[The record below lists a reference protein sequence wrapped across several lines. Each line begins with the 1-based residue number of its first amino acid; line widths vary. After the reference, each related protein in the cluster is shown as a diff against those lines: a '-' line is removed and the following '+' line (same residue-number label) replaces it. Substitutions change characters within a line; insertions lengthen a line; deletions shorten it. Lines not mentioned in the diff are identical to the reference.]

1 MPETIINIENLSKS
15 FKKAP
20 SQHLLVLED
29 VNFKLQEGEI
39 VALLGKSGSGK
50 STLLRIIAGLIAP
63 SSGTVTYRGKPV
75 TRPVEGIAMV
85 FQSFALMPWL
95 TVLENVELGLEAQG
109 ISREERR
116 HRAIEAIDIIGLDG
130 FESAFPKE
138 LSGGMRQRVGFARA
152 LVINPDVLLMD
163 EPFSALDVLT
173 AENLKSDLLEL
184 WKEKKTNT
192 NGILLVT
199 HNIEEAATL
208 ADRIVIFGNDPGYIR
223 AELPVTLP
231 QPRDPESPEYLAL
244 VDKIYTLMTTGPKE
258 KAKRAQRERQIGLGY
273 RLPDVEPSELSGL
286 IETMKSFEERI
297 DLPELADE
305 LMMNIDDL
313 FPILETLEIL
323 GFAKVSAGDIQLSE
337 LGKQFSEA
345 DLQER
350 KQLFAQ
356 RLLEKVPLA
365 RYIRR
370 VLDEKAGHRVSEER
384 FLSKLEDYL
393 SEKEADRVL
402 KTMIDWGRYAEIFA
416 YDFNTGILSL
426 ENPGKGVSKKARSKS
441 PGLWSITVARN
452 ILYSLS

>member
-1 MPETIINIENLSKS
+1 MSETIIDIEHLMKS
-15 FKKAP
+15 FKKKG
-20 SQHLLVLED
+20 SQDLLVLED
-29 VNFKLQEGEI
+29 VNFHLKEGEI

-63 SSGTVTYRGKPV
+63 TKGQVKYRGKDVKGPV
-75 TRPVEGIAMV
+75 AGIAMV

-109 ISREERR
+109 VSREERR
-116 HRAIEAIDIIGLDG
+116 KRAIEAIDIIGLDG

-152 LVINPDVLLMD
+152 LVINPDILLMD

-173 AENLKSDLLEL
+173 AENLKLDLLEL

-208 ADRIVIFGNDPGYIR
+208 ADRIIIFGSDPGYIR
-223 AELPVTLP
+223 AELEVNLP
-231 QPRDPESPEYLAL
+231 QPRDTESPEFRAL
-244 VDKIYTLMTTGPKE
+244 VDKVYTLMTTGPKE
-258 KAKRAQRERQIGLGY
+258 KAKRAIRERQIGLGY

-286 IETMKSFEERI
+286 IETMKSFEEKI

-313 FPILETLEIL
+313 FPILETLEIM
-323 GFAKVSAGDIQLSE
+323 GFARVSDGDIQLSE
-337 LGKQFSEA
+337 LGKKFSES
-345 DLQER
+345 DLQTR
-350 KQLFAQ
+350 KQIFA
-356 RLLEKVPLA
+356 RCLIDKVPLT
-365 RYIRR
+365 RYILRF
-370 VLDEKAGHRVSEER
+370 LDDKTTHRISEER
-384 FLSKLEDYL
+384 FLSKLENYL
-393 SEKEADRVL
+393 SEREAERVL
-402 KTMIDWGRYAEIFA
+402 RTMIDWGRYAELFA

-426 ENPGKGVSKKARSKS
+426 ENPGTNEEVGN
-441 PGLWSITVARN
+441 G
-452 ILYSLS
+452 

>member
-1 MPETIINIENLSKS
+1 MSETIIAIEGLRKS
-15 FKKAP
+15 FKKAAE
-20 SQHLLVLED
+20 QNLLVLED

-63 SSGTVTYRGKPV
+63 TSGTVTYRGKPV
-75 TRPVEGIAMV
+75 TSPVAGIAMV

-109 ISREERR
+109 VGREERR

-231 QPRDPESPEYLAL
+231 QPRDPESPEFRAL

-273 RLPDVEPSELSGL
+273 RLPDVEPSELTGL
-286 IETMKSFEERI
+286 IETMTSFEERI

-323 GFAKVSAGDIQLSE
+323 GFAKVSAGDIQLSD
-337 LGKQFSEA
+337 LGKQFAEA

-370 VLDEKAGHRVSEER
+370 ILDEKVGHRVSEER

-393 SEKEADRVL
+393 SEKEAERVL
-402 KTMIDWGRYAEIFA
+402 RTMIDWGRYAEIFA

-426 ENPGKGVSKKARSKS
+426 ENPGKG
-441 PGLWSITVARN
+441 I
-452 ILYSLS
+452 

>member
-1 MPETIINIENLSKS
+1 MAETIISIENLRKS
-15 FKKAP
+15 FKKAAA
-20 SQHLLVLED
+20 QDLLVLED
-29 VNFKLQEGEI
+29 VNFTLKEGEI

-63 SSGTVTYRGKPV
+63 TAGNVSYRGKPV
-75 TRPVEGIAMV
+75 TKPVPGIAMV

-95 TVLENVELGLEAQG
+95 NVLQNVELGLEAQG
-109 ISREERR
+109 IGREERR
-116 HRAIEAIDIIGLDG
+116 KRAIEAIDIIGLDG

-184 WKEKKTNT
+184 WQEKKTNT

-199 HNIEEAATL
+199 HNIEEAAML
-208 ADRIVIFGNDPGYIR
+208 ADRIVIFGSDPGYIR
-223 AELPVTLP
+223 AELPVSLP
-231 QPRDPESPEYLAL
+231 QPRDPEDKEFRAL

-258 KAKRAQRERQIGLGY
+258 RAKRAQRERQIGLGY
-273 RLPDVEPSELSGL
+273 RLPDVDPSELSGL
-286 IETMKSFEERI
+286 IETMTSFEERV

-323 GFAKVSAGDIQLSE
+323 GFAKVSDGDIQLSE
-337 LGKQFSEA
+337 EGRQFYEA
-345 DLQER
+345 DLQAR
-350 KQLFAQ
+350 KQIFAQ
-356 RLLEKVPLA
+356 RLLDKVPLA

-370 VLDEKAGHRVSEER
+370 VLDDKPGHRVSEER
-384 FLSKLEDYL
+384 FLTRLEDYL
-393 SEKEADRVL
+393 SEKEAERVL
-402 KTMIDWGRYAEIFA
+402 RTMIDWGRYAELFA

-426 ENPGKGVSKKARSKS
+426 ENPGSGEQPV
-441 PGLWSITVARN
+441 V
-452 ILYSLS
+452 

>member
-1 MPETIINIENLSKS
+1 MSETIIAIEGLRKS
-15 FKKAP
+15 FKKA
-20 SQHLLVLED
+20 SAQDLLVLED
-29 VNFKLQEGEI
+29 VNFKLHEGEI

-63 SSGTVTYRGKPV
+63 TDGTVTYRGTPV
-75 TRPVEGIAMV
+75 TRPVDGIAMV

-109 ISREERR
+109 VSRSERR

-231 QPRDPESPEYLAL
+231 QPREPESPEFRAL

-273 RLPDVEPSELSGL
+273 RLPEVEPSELTGL
-286 IETMKSFEERI
+286 IETMTSFEERI

-323 GFAKVSAGDIQLSE
+323 GFAQVSAGDIQLSE

-370 VLDEKAGHRVSEER
+370 ILDEKVGHRVSEER

-393 SEKEADRVL
+393 SEKEAEGVL
-402 KTMIDWGRYAEIFA
+402 RIMIDWGRYAEIFA

-426 ENPGKGVSKKARSKS
+426 ENPGKGV
-441 PGLWSITVARN
+441 
-452 ILYSLS
+452 

>member
-1 MPETIINIENLSKS
+1 MPETIIAIESLRKS
-15 FKKAP
+15 FKKA
-20 SQHLLVLED
+20 SEQDLLVLED

-50 STLLRIIAGLIAP
+50 STLLRIIAGLVP
-63 SSGTVTYRGKPV
+63 PTSGTVTYRGMPV
-75 TRPVEGIAMV
+75 TSPVAGIAMV

-109 ISREERR
+109 VSREERR

-199 HNIEEAATL
+199 HNIEEAANL

-231 QPRDPESPEYLAL
+231 QPRDPESPEFRAL

-258 KAKRAQRERQIGLGY
+258 KAQRAQRERQIGLGY
-273 RLPDVEPSELSGL
+273 RLPDVEPSELTGL
-286 IETMKSFEERI
+286 IETMTSFEERI

-323 GFAKVSAGDIQLSE
+323 GFAKVSAGDIQLSD

-365 RYIRR
+365 RYISRI
-370 VLDEKAGHRVSEER
+370 LDEKVGHRVSEER

-393 SEKEADRVL
+393 SEKEAERVL
-402 KTMIDWGRYAEIFA
+402 RTMIDWGRYAELFA

-426 ENPGKGVSKKARSKS
+426 ENPGDGA
-441 PGLWSITVARN
+441 
-452 ILYSLS
+452 

>member
-1 MPETIINIENLSKS
+1 MKSSETIIAIDHLSKA
-15 FKKAP
+15 FKKAAA
-20 SQHLLVLED
+20 QDLLVLDD
-29 VNFKLQEGEI
+29 VNFKLQKGEI

-50 STLLRIIAGLIAP
+50 STLLRIIAGLISP
-63 SSGTVTYRGKPV
+63 TSGHVSYRGQPV
-75 TRPVEGIAMV
+75 TQPVPGITMV

-109 ISREERR
+109 VGHEERR

-130 FESAFPKE
+130 FESAYPKE

-173 AENLKSDLLEL
+173 AENLKSDLLRL
-184 WKEKKTNT
+184 WQEKKTNT
-192 NGILLVT
+192 NAILLVT
-199 HNIEEAATL
+199 HNIEEAAML
-208 ADRIVIFGNDPGYIR
+208 ADRIVILGSDPGHIR
-223 AELPVTLP
+223 ADLQVTIP
-231 QPRDPESPEYLAL
+231 QPRDTETPAFRSLM
-244 VDKIYTLMTTGPKE
+244 DKIYTLMTTGSGE
-258 KAKRAQRERQIGLGY
+258 KSKHAQRQRQISLGY

-305 LMMNIDDL
+305 LMMNVDDL
-313 FPILETLEIL
+313 FPVLETLEIL
-323 GFAKVSAGDIQLSE
+323 GFASILDGDIQLSD

-350 KQLFAQ
+350 KQLFAE

-365 RYIRR
+365 RYIRKI
-370 VLDEKAGHRVSEER
+370 LDDKIGHRVSEER
-384 FLSKLEDYL
+384 FLSKLEDFL

-402 KTMIDWGRYAEIFA
+402 HTMIDWGRYAEIFA

-426 ENPGKGVSKKARSKS
+426 ENPG
-441 PGLWSITVARN
+441 ITKN
-452 ILYSLS
+452 TSQ

>member
-1 MPETIINIENLSKS
+1 MAETIIALENCRKS
-15 FKKAP
+15 FKKA
-20 SQHLLVLED
+20 SAQDLLVLED
-29 VNFKLQEGEI
+29 VNFKLREGEI

-50 STLLRIIAGLIAP
+50 STLLRIIAGLVP
-63 SSGTVTYRGKPV
+63 PTSGTVTYRGQPV
-75 TRPVEGIAMV
+75 TRPVPGIAMV

-109 ISREERR
+109 VGREERR
-116 HRAIEAIDIIGLDG
+116 QRAIDAIDIIGLDG

-184 WKEKKTNT
+184 WQEKKTNT

-199 HNIEEAATL
+199 HNIEEAAML
-208 ADRIVIFGNDPGYIR
+208 ADRIVIFGSDPGYIR
-223 AELPVTLP
+223 AELQVSLH
-231 QPRDPESPEYLAL
+231 QPRNPETPEFHDL
-244 VDKIYTLMTTGPKE
+244 VDNIYTLMTTGPKE
-258 KAKRAQRERQIGLGY
+258 KTKRAQRERQIGLGY

-286 IETMKSFEERI
+286 IETMTSFEERI

-323 GFAKVSAGDIQLSE
+323 GFARVSDGDIQLSE

-350 KQLFAQ
+350 KTLFAR
-356 RLLEKVPLA
+356 RLLENVPLA

-370 VLDEKAGHRVSEER
+370 VLDEKVGHRVSEER

-393 SEKEADRVL
+393 SEKEAERVL
-402 KTMIDWGRYAEIFA
+402 RTMIDWGRYAEIFA

-426 ENPGKGVSKKARSKS
+426 ENPG
-441 PGLWSITVARN
+441 I
-452 ILYSLS
+452 

>member
-1 MPETIINIENLSKS
+1 MPPSETIIAVEHLRKS
-15 FKKAP
+15 FKKATT
-20 SQHLLVLED
+20 QHLLVLD
-29 VNFKLQEGEI
+29 DINFNLKDGEI

-50 STLLRIIAGLIAP
+50 STLLRILAGLVAP
-63 SSGTVTYRGKPV
+63 TSGHVTYRGTPV
-75 TRPVEGIAMV
+75 TQPVRGIAMV

-109 ISREERR
+109 IGREERR
-116 HRAIEAIDIIGLDG
+116 HRAIEAIDTIGLDG
-130 FESAFPKE
+130 FESAYPKE

-173 AENLKSDLLEL
+173 AENLKSDLLRL
-184 WKEKKTNT
+184 WQEKKTNT
-192 NGILLVT
+192 NSILLVT
-199 HNIEEAATL
+199 HNIEEAIML
-208 ADRIVIFGNDPGYIR
+208 ADRIVILGSDPGHIR
-223 AELPVTLP
+223 ADLPVSLS
-231 QPRDPESPEYLAL
+231 QPRNSEDPAFRDL
-244 VDKIYTLMTTGPKE
+244 VDRIYTLMTTGATDKS
-258 KAKRAQRERQIGLGY
+258 KQAHRNRQIGLGY

-286 IETMKSFEERI
+286 IETMRVFENKI

-305 LMMNIDDL
+305 LMMNVDDL

-323 GFAKVSAGDIQLSE
+323 GFAQVLDGDIHLTE

-350 KQLFAQ
+350 KQLFAA

-365 RYIRR
+365 RYICR
-370 VLDEKAGHRVSEER
+370 VLDEKIGHRVSEER
-384 FLSKLEDYL
+384 FLSKLEDFL

-402 KTMIDWGRYAEIFA
+402 HTMIDWGRYAELFA

-426 ENPGKGVSKKARSKS
+426 ENPGMSDF
-441 PGLWSITVARN
+441 LD
-452 ILYSLS
+452 

>member
-1 MPETIINIENLSKS
+1 MSETIIAIENLSKS
-15 FKKAP
+15 FKKA
-20 SQHLLVLED
+20 STQDLLVLED

-95 TVLENVELGLEAQG
+95 NVLENVELGLEAQG
-109 ISREERR
+109 VSRDERR

-231 QPRDPESPEYLAL
+231 QPRDPGNPEFLAL

-323 GFAKVSAGDIQLSE
+323 GFAKVSAGDIQLSD

-370 VLDEKAGHRVSEER
+370 ILDEKVGHRVSEER

-402 KTMIDWGRYAEIFA
+402 RTMIDWGRYAEIFA

-426 ENPGKGVSKKARSKS
+426 ENPGKG
-441 PGLWSITVARN
+441 L
-452 ILYSLS
+452 

>member
-1 MPETIINIENLSKS
+1 MSETIIAIENLRKS
-15 FKKAP
+15 FKKA
-20 SQHLLVLED
+20 STQELLVLED

-50 STLLRIIAGLIAP
+50 STLLRIIAGLVPP
-63 SSGTVTYRGKPV
+63 SGGTITYRGTPV
-75 TRPVEGIAMV
+75 TRPVAGIAMV

-109 ISREERR
+109 VSREERR

-184 WKEKKTNT
+184 WKERKTNT

-231 QPRDPESPEYLAL
+231 QPRDSESPEFRAL

-258 KAKRAQRERQIGLGY
+258 KEKRAQRERQIGLGY
-273 RLPDVEPSELSGL
+273 RLPDVEPSELTGL
-286 IETMKSFEERI
+286 VETMTSFEERI

-323 GFAKVSAGDIQLSE
+323 GFAKVSAGDIQLSD
-337 LGKQFSEA
+337 LGKQFAEA

-365 RYIRR
+365 RYISR
-370 VLDEKAGHRVSEER
+370 VLDEKVGHRVSEER

-393 SEKEADRVL
+393 SEKEAERVL
-402 KTMIDWGRYAEIFA
+402 RTIIDWGRYAELFA

-426 ENPGKGVSKKARSKS
+426 ENPGDSA
-441 PGLWSITVARN
+441 
-452 ILYSLS
+452 

>member
-1 MPETIINIENLSKS
+1 MYTAETIIVIEQLRKA
-15 FKKAP
+15 FKKAAV
-20 SQHLLVLED
+20 QDLLVLED

-50 STLLRIIAGLIAP
+50 STLLRIIAGLTP
-63 SSGTVTYRGKPV
+63 PTSGYVAYRGQAVETPV
-75 TRPVEGIAMV
+75 PGIAMV

-109 ISREERR
+109 VSREERR
-116 HRAIEAIDIIGLDG
+116 RRAIEAIDIIGLDG
-130 FESAFPKE
+130 FESAYPKE

-173 AENLKSDLLEL
+173 AENLRSDLLRL
-184 WKEKKTNT
+184 WQEKKTNT

-199 HNIEEAATL
+199 HNIEEAVML
-208 ADRIVIFGNDPGYIR
+208 ADRIVILGSDPGYIR
-223 AELPVTLP
+223 ADLGVTIA
-231 QPRDPESPEYLAL
+231 QPRDVEMPEFRAL
-244 VDKIYTLMTTGPKE
+244 VDKIYTLMTTGPGE
-258 KAKRAQRERQIGLGY
+258 KTRHALRERAIGLGY

-286 IETMKSFEERI
+286 IETMRSFEDRI

-305 LMMNIDDL
+305 LMMNVDDL

-323 GFAKVSAGDIQLSE
+323 GFAQVLDGDIHLSE

-345 DLQER
+345 DLQGR
-350 KQLFAQ
+350 KLLFAH

-365 RYIRR
+365 RYIRKI
-370 VLDEKAGHRVSEER
+370 LDDKVGHRVSEER
-384 FLSKLEDYL
+384 FLSKLEDFL

-402 KTMIDWGRYAEIFA
+402 RTMIDWGRYAEIFA

-426 ENPGKGVSKKARSKS
+426 ENPGTSEAH
-441 PGLWSITVARN
+441 AN
-452 ILYSLS
+452 

>member
-1 MPETIINIENLSKS
+1 MPDTIIEIENCYKS
-15 FKKAP
+15 FKKA
-20 SQHLLVLED
+20 STQQLLVLED
-29 VNFKLQEGEI
+29 VNFKLCTGEI

-50 STLLRIIAGLIAP
+50 STLLRIIAGLVAP
-63 SSGTVTYRGKPV
+63 SSGKVSYRGQAVTGPV
-75 TRPVEGIAMV
+75 AGIAMV

-109 ISREERR
+109 VHRDERR
-116 HRAIEAIDIIGLDG
+116 RRAIEAIDIIGLDG
-130 FESAFPKE
+130 FESAFPRE

-184 WKEKKTNT
+184 WQQKKTNT

-208 ADRIVIFGNDPGYIR
+208 ADRIIIFGSDPGYIR
-223 AELPVTLP
+223 EELHVSLP
-231 QPRDPESPEYLAL
+231 QPRDPASPEFRAL
-244 VDKIYTLMTTGPKE
+244 VDKIYTVMTTGPKE
-258 KAKRAQRERQIGLGY
+258 KTKRAQRDKSIGLGY

-286 IETMKSFEERI
+286 IDTMTSFNERI

-313 FPILETLEIL
+313 FPLLETLEVL
-323 GFAKVSAGDIQLSE
+323 GFARVSDGDIQLSE
-337 LGKQFSEA
+337 RGKQLAEA
-345 DLQER
+345 DLQTR
-350 KQLFAQ
+350 KKLFAICF
-356 RLLEKVPLA
+356 LEKVPLA

-370 VLDEKAGHRVSEER
+370 ILDEKPGHCVSEER
-384 FLSKLEDYL
+384 FLSKLEDYF
-393 SEKEADRVL
+393 SEKEAERVL
-402 KTMIDWGRYAEIFA
+402 RTMIDWGRYAEIFA

-426 ENPGKGVSKKARSKS
+426 ENPG
-441 PGLWSITVARN
+441 I
-452 ILYSLS
+452 

>member
-1 MPETIINIENLSKS
+1 MSKPIIAIENCRKS
-15 FKKAP
+15 FKKA
-20 SQHLLVLED
+20 SDQDLLVLED
-29 VNFKLQEGEI
+29 VNFQLHEGEI

-50 STLLRIIAGLIAP
+50 STLLRIIAGLVAP
-63 SSGTVTYRGKPV
+63 TAGKVSYRGQAVTGPV
-75 TRPVEGIAMV
+75 PGIAMV

-109 ISREERR
+109 IGKEERR
-116 HRAIEAIDIIGLDG
+116 RRAIDAIDIIGLDG

-152 LVINPDVLLMD
+152 LVINPDILLMD

-184 WKEKKTNT
+184 WRERKTNT

-199 HNIEEAATL
+199 HNIEEAAML
-208 ADRIVIFGNDPGYIR
+208 ADRIIIFGSDPGYIR
-223 AELPVTLP
+223 AELQVNLK
-231 QPRDPESPEYLAL
+231 QPRDPETKEFTAL
-244 VDKIYTLMTTGPKE
+244 VDKIYRLMTTGPKE
-258 KAKRAQRERQIGLGY
+258 KARRAQRVRQIGLGY
-273 RLPDVEPSELSGL
+273 RIPDVDPSELSGL
-286 IETMKSFEERI
+286 IDTLETYQENI

-313 FPILETLEIL
+313 FPLLETLEIL
-323 GFAKVSAGDIQLSE
+323 GFATVSDGDIQLSE

-350 KQLFAQ
+350 KQIFA
-356 RLLEKVPLA
+356 RNLLEKVPLA

-370 VLDEKAGHRVSEER
+370 ILDEKVGHRVSEER

-393 SEKEADRVL
+393 SEKEAERVL

-426 ENPGKGVSKKARSKS
+426 ENPGISDE
-441 PGLWSITVARN
+441 TQE
-452 ILYSLS
+452 

>member
-1 MPETIINIENLSKS
+1 MSDTIINIEHLTKS
-15 FKKAP
+15 FKKAV
-20 SQHLLVLED
+20 SQDLLVLEE
-29 VNFKLQEGEI
+29 VNFKLHEGEI

-63 SSGTVTYRGKPV
+63 SSGTVSYRGTPV
-75 TRPVEGIAMV
+75 TGPVRGIAMV

-109 ISREERR
+109 ISRNERR

-231 QPRDPESPEYLAL
+231 QPRDPESPEFRAL

-286 IETMKSFEERI
+286 IETMTSFEERI
-297 DLPELADE
+297 DLPEIADE

-323 GFAKVSAGDIQLSE
+323 GFAKVSAGDIQLSD
-337 LGKQFSEA
+337 LGKQFYEA

-393 SEKEADRVL
+393 SDKESERVL
-402 KTMIDWGRYAEIFA
+402 RTMIDWGRYAELFA

-426 ENPGKGVSKKARSKS
+426 ENPGN
-441 PGLWSITVARN
+441 L
-452 ILYSLS
+452 

>member
-1 MPETIINIENLSKS
+1 MYFYLIS
-15 FKKAP
+15 FCGVRCIVLRKAYKKAVT
-20 SQHLLVLED
+20 QELLVLD
-29 VNFKLQEGEI
+29 DINFKLQEGEI

-63 SSGTVTYRGKPV
+63 TSGHVAYRGQPVTKPV
-75 TRPVEGIAMV
+75 PGIAMV

-109 ISREERR
+109 VPREERR
-116 HRAIEAIDIIGLDG
+116 RRAIEAIDIIGLDG
-130 FESAFPKE
+130 FESAYPRE

-173 AENLKSDLLEL
+173 AENLKSDLLAV
-184 WKEKKTNT
+184 WQEKKTNT

-208 ADRIVIFGNDPGYIR
+208 ADRIIILGSDPGHIR
-223 AELPVTLP
+223 ADLQVNLP
-231 QPRDPESPEYLAL
+231 QPRDPEAPEFRDL
-244 VDKIYTLMTTGPKE
+244 VDRIYTLMTTGFYD
-258 KAKRAQRERQIGLGY
+258 KAKYPLRERQVSLGY

-286 IETMKSFEERI
+286 IETMKSFEDRI

-305 LMMNIDDL
+305 IMMNIDDL

-323 GFAKVSAGDIQLSE
+323 GFAQVLEGDVHLTE

-345 DLQER
+345 DLQAR
-350 KQLFAQ
+350 KHLFAQ

-370 VLDEKAGHRVSEER
+370 VLDEKNSHRVSEER

-393 SEKEADRVL
+393 SEKEAERVL
-402 KTMIDWGRYAEIFA
+402 RTMIDWGRYAELFA

-426 ENPGKGVSKKARSKS
+426 ENPG
-441 PGLWSITVARN
+441 IT
-452 ILYSLS
+452 SL

>member
-1 MPETIINIENLSKS
+1 MSENIIAIENLTKS
-15 FKKAP
+15 FKKA
-20 SQHLLVLED
+20 SAQDLLVLED

-50 STLLRIIAGLIAP
+50 STLLRIIAGLVAP
-63 SSGTVTYRGKPV
+63 SSGTVTYRGNPV
-75 TRPVEGIAMV
+75 TRPVAGIAMV

-95 TVLENVELGLEAQG
+95 NVLENVELGLEAQG
-109 ISREERR
+109 IGREERR

-231 QPRDPESPEYLAL
+231 QPRDPETPEFRAL

-323 GFAKVSAGDIQLSE
+323 GFAKVSAGDIQLSD

-350 KQLFAQ
+350 KRLFAQ
-356 RLLEKVPLA
+356 RLLDKVPLA

-370 VLDEKAGHRVSEER
+370 VLDEKVGHRVSEER

-402 KTMIDWGRYAEIFA
+402 RTMIDWGRYAEIFA

-426 ENPGKGVSKKARSKS
+426 ENPGKG
-441 PGLWSITVARN
+441 L
-452 ILYSLS
+452 

>member
-1 MPETIINIENLSKS
+1 MSETIIAIENLTKS
-15 FKKAP
+15 FKKAS
-20 SQHLLVLED
+20 SQDLLVLED

-63 SSGTVTYRGKPV
+63 SSGSVSYRGKPV
-75 TRPVEGIAMV
+75 TRPVAGIAMV

-95 TVLENVELGLEAQG
+95 NVLENVELGLEAQG
-109 ISREERR
+109 VSRDERR

-231 QPRDPESPEYLAL
+231 QPRDPESPEFRAL

-323 GFAKVSAGDIQLSE
+323 GFAKVSAGDIQLSD

-370 VLDEKAGHRVSEER
+370 VLDEKVGHRVSEER

-402 KTMIDWGRYAEIFA
+402 RTMIDWGRYAEIFA

-426 ENPGKGVSKKARSKS
+426 ENPGKG
-441 PGLWSITVARN
+441 L
-452 ILYSLS
+452 

>member
-1 MPETIINIENLSKS
+1 MSDTIITIEHLTKS
-15 FKKAP
+15 FRKAAT
-20 SQHLLVLED
+20 QDLLVLEE
-29 VNFKLQEGEI
+29 VNFKLHEGEI

-50 STLLRIIAGLIAP
+50 STLLRIIAGLVAP
-63 SSGTVTYRGKPV
+63 SSGTVTYRGNPV
-75 TRPVEGIAMV
+75 TGPVPGIAMV

-95 TVLENVELGLEAQG
+95 NVLENVELGLEAQG
-109 ISREERR
+109 VRREERR

-231 QPRDPESPEYLAL
+231 QPRDPESPEFRAL

-273 RLPDVEPSELSGL
+273 RLPDVEPSELTGL
-286 IETMKSFEERI
+286 IETMTSFEERI

-323 GFAKVSAGDIQLSE
+323 GFAKVSAGDIQLSD

-350 KQLFAQ
+350 KQLFAE

-370 VLDEKAGHRVSEER
+370 VLDEKPGHRVSEER

-393 SEKEADRVL
+393 SDKEADRVL
-402 KTMIDWGRYAEIFA
+402 RTMIDWGRYAEIFA

-426 ENPGKGVSKKARSKS
+426 ENPG
-441 PGLWSITVARN
+441 
-452 ILYSLS
+452 ILM

>member
-1 MPETIINIENLSKS
+1 MAETIIALENCRKS
-15 FKKAP
+15 FKKA
-20 SQHLLVLED
+20 SAQDLLVLED
-29 VNFKLQEGEI
+29 VNFNLREGEI

-50 STLLRIIAGLIAP
+50 STLLRIIAGLVPP
-63 SSGTVTYRGKPV
+63 SSGTVTYRGQPV
-75 TRPVEGIAMV
+75 TRPVPGIAMV

-109 ISREERR
+109 VGREERR
-116 HRAIEAIDIIGLDG
+116 QRAIEAIDIIGLDG

-184 WKEKKTNT
+184 WQEKKTNT

-199 HNIEEAATL
+199 HNIEEAAML
-208 ADRIVIFGNDPGYIR
+208 ADRIVIFGSDPGYIR
-223 AELPVTLP
+223 AELQVPLH
-231 QPRDPESPEYLAL
+231 QPRNPETPEFHDL
-244 VDKIYTLMTTGPKE
+244 VDTIYTLMTTGPKE
-258 KAKRAQRERQIGLGY
+258 KAKRALRERQIGLGY

-286 IETMKSFEERI
+286 IETMTSFEERI

-323 GFAKVSAGDIQLSE
+323 GFAKVSHGDIQLSE

-350 KQLFAQ
+350 KTLFAR
-356 RLLEKVPLA
+356 RLLENVPLA

-370 VLDEKAGHRVSEER
+370 VLDEKVGHRVSEER

-393 SEKEADRVL
+393 SEKEAERVL
-402 KTMIDWGRYAEIFA
+402 RTMIDWGRYAEIFA

-426 ENPGKGVSKKARSKS
+426 ENPG
-441 PGLWSITVARN
+441 I
-452 ILYSLS
+452 

>member
-1 MPETIINIENLSKS
+1 MAETIIALENCRKS
-15 FKKAP
+15 FKKA
-20 SQHLLVLED
+20 SAQDLLVLED
-29 VNFKLQEGEI
+29 VNFKLREGEI

-50 STLLRIIAGLIAP
+50 STLLRIIAGLVPP
-63 SSGTVTYRGKPV
+63 SSGTVTYRGQPV
-75 TRPVEGIAMV
+75 TRPVPGIAMV

-109 ISREERR
+109 VGREERR
-116 HRAIEAIDIIGLDG
+116 QRAIDAIDIIGLDG

-184 WKEKKTNT
+184 WQEKKTNT

-199 HNIEEAATL
+199 HNIEEAAML
-208 ADRIVIFGNDPGYIR
+208 ADRIVIFGSDPGYIR
-223 AELPVTLP
+223 AELQVSLH
-231 QPRDPESPEYLAL
+231 QPRNPETPEFHDL
-244 VDKIYTLMTTGPKE
+244 VDTIYTLMTTGPKE
-258 KAKRAQRERQIGLGY
+258 KTKRAQRERQIGLGY

-286 IETMKSFEERI
+286 IETMTSFEERI

-323 GFAKVSAGDIQLSE
+323 GFARVSDGDIQLSD

-350 KQLFAQ
+350 KTLFAR
-356 RLLEKVPLA
+356 RLLENVPLA

-370 VLDEKAGHRVSEER
+370 VLDEKVGHRVSEER

-393 SEKEADRVL
+393 SEKEAERVL
-402 KTMIDWGRYAEIFA
+402 RTMIDWGRYAEIFA

-426 ENPGKGVSKKARSKS
+426 ENPG
-441 PGLWSITVARN
+441 I
-452 ILYSLS
+452 